1 MARRNNDPT
10 SNEDKAKVRVIFA
23 EVEGNNESVQEALRT
38 MVSAMSRPV
47 RVVQAKALDEI
58 PVIVQQNLVNDSID
72 DVLVNES
79 AAEEPLQNETNSSR
93 RPRGS
98 GPKTDRNAG
107 IALVPDLNLDRR
119 SIQICVSFSLEKLL
133 VTTWKKYL
141 LLSTTCRT

>member
-107 IALVPDLNLDRR
+107 IALVPDLNFRP
-119 SIQICVSFSLEKLL
+119 EKHPNLREFFAGKAPSNDMEEIL
-133 VTTWKKYL
+133 VVV
-141 LLSTTCRT
+141 